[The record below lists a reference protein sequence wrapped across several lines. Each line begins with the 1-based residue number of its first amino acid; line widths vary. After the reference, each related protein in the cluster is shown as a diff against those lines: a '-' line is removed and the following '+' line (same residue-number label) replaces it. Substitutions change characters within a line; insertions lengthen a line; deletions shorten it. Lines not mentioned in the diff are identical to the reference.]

1 MVCHVLAY
9 LHVKRGT
16 TMILTLKELAEY
28 LRVNERTILRM
39 LKTGKIQGAK
49 IGGQWRFNGSQIDRL
64 FFPSTPVD
72 DDDDEEMPMSI
83 LTRPHI
89 GIPVSRM
96 MSEDRMVLDIKG
108 KNTEEVITEL
118 TDPRFFAGLV
128 LDVHDLREK
137 CMARENVLSTG
148 VGNGIAIPHPR
159 DPVTTLRAPASV
171 IYGYSKKGV
180 DFNAPDGNPV
190 HFFFLVCSQNI
201 ELHLH
206 LMGCMARLLKNE
218 DFLKAL
224 PKCVEKADVIKLVM
238 EHERDEFLIHDRLE
252 DEEN

>member
-1 MVCHVLAY
+1 
-9 LHVKRGT
+9 
-16 TMILTLKELAEY
+16 MILTLKELAEY

-49 IGGQWRFNGSQIDRL
+49 IGGQWRFNGSQIDRV
-64 FFPSTPVD
+64 FFPSTPIE
-72 DDDDEEMPMSI
+72 DDEDFPMSV

-96 MSEDRMVLDIKG
+96 MSEERMVMQLSG
-108 KNTEEVITEL
+108 SNTEEVITEL

-148 VGNGIAIPHPR
+148 IGNGIAIPHPR

-180 DFNAPDGNPV
+180 DFNASDGNLV
-190 HFFFLVCSQNI
+190 HFFFLICSQNI

-206 LMGCMARLLKNE
+206 LMGCMARLLKSE
-218 DFLKAL
+218 DFVKSL
-224 PKCVEKADVIKLVM
+224 PKCKDQAAVIKLVM
-238 EHERDEFLIHDRLE
+238 EHERDEFLSQEQFEEE
-252 DEEN
+252 DADN

>member
-1 MVCHVLAY
+1 
-9 LHVKRGT
+9 
-16 TMILTLKELAEY
+16 MILTLKELAEY

-108 KNTEEVITEL
+108 VNTEEVIAEL

-190 HFFFLVCSQNI
+190 HFFFLICSQNI

-224 PKCVEKADVIKLVM
+224 PKCTEKIDVIKLVM
-238 EHERDEFLIHDRLE
+238 EHERDEFLTQERLD